1 MNDPAPRGREKK
13 NRRQNPVREEVHV
26 LLFMQLSMNIDTT
39 WRFSFLLW
47 KQQVNMRDWDKH
59 GYPTHAD
66 STVTKMSGLNAF

>member
-39 WRFSFLLW
+39 WRFSFLL
-47 KQQVNMRDWDKH
+47 
-59 GYPTHAD
+59 
-66 STVTKMSGLNAF
+66 